1 MGKRLSLSDYLFT
14 LLFIVMLAGGVGAFF
29 YGVEV
34 GKGQS
39 AAKYEKLLS
48 EKKAENHEFPAY
60 HQQYLVSFYHTVFL
74 PYREFQKVWFEAEE
88 ALAAG
93 RAADAKS
100 VMANVARAAERE
112 YEAMDSAALFPEH
125 SGLLTDAHT
134 KYLQSLKLF
143 SNAAKKFDAAGRN
156 GSELLA
162 AVEAD
167 AYFREAMQFGLDAQ
181 RDFFTAISLWHESVD
196 PSVKTDAVKREKLS
210 FDDWNALGVNHK
222 NRYVAGWLARA
233 GKFGNFYPQDL
244 TLRIDEMIAQ
254 GNAAK
259 MNLDD
264 ISEVAATLVD
274 TRAVRFGDF
283 VSGKHLYYGNSPFPQ
298 LPFFFASN

>member
-14 LLFIVMLAGGVGAFF
+14 LLFIAMLAGGVGAFF

-34 GKGQS
+34 GKEQS
-39 AAKYEKLLS
+39 AAKYEKLLA
-48 EKKAENHEFPAY
+48 EKRAENHEFPAY

-88 ALAAG
+88 ALAVS
-93 RAADAKS
+93 RAQDAKGI
-100 VMANVARAAERE
+100 MADVAKAAERE
-112 YEAMDSAALFPEH
+112 YEAMNAAAVFPEH
-125 SGLLTDAHT
+125 SELLTEAHT

-143 SNAAKKFDAAGRN
+143 ATAAKKFEAKSRSGP
-156 GSELLA
+156 ELLA
-162 AVEAD
+162 AVGED
-167 AYFREAMQFGLDAQ
+167 AYFREAMQFGLEAQ

-196 PSVKTDAVKREKLS
+196 PSVRTDAVEREELN
-210 FDDWNALGVNHK
+210 FNDWNALGVNHK

-233 GKFGNFYPQDL
+233 GKFGNYYPQDL

-254 GNAAK
+254 GNAARL
-259 MNLDD
+259 NLDR
-264 ISEVAATLVD
+264 ISEVAAALVD

-283 VSGKHLYYGNSPFPQ
+283 VSGKHLYYANGTFPQ